1 MMYGHTQVAPQAA
14 GKPLYAAA
22 CLAYSDLTLTA
33 WCVIFATRF
42 QLWNFK
48 QLLHLIEFHVYH

>member
-22 CLAYSDLTLTA
+22 CLAYSDLTLKGKGN
-33 WCVIFATRF
+33 VFYMAT
-42 QLWNFK
+42 
-48 QLLHLIEFHVYH
+48 